1 MGSKGLIASTAGLA
15 PLLLEGIG
23 DTIRVSLTPKPN
35 GDRTEEVLAAQQ
47 ILQSLSIRSFCLL
60 YTSRCV

>member
-15 PLLLEGIG
+15 PLLLSGIG

-35 GDRTEEVLAAQQ
+35 GDRTEEVQAAQQ
-47 ILQSLSIRSFCLL
+47 FYSRSQSAASCL
-60 YTSRCV
+60 R